1 MRAREFLRE
10 AVLSGSTITSWPG
23 YLEKLLNSTNISLG
37 AQGEKGQNLALRP
50 ESQEVVQ
57 QAIDYFRTN
66 AITPADAK
74 HLSGLPITFT
84 DGTTATLGQIFK
96 SAELKGTSEERAEI
110 RSKGLVAE
118 ALLGVAMYAKL
129 IARGGELTE
138 QVTDQDVWSI
148 VDRINPQGAE
158 TLTDSVND
166 VNNKVSDNINLEI
179 NLAIDVQHLLTDPK
193 YRPMFIDTVS
203 SWVKYVNDSLAQRY
217 SDALYKNNRPDSI
230 TIKLAGLEGG
240 KVDVLINVLNAKG
253 QATRKMDQV
262 KLSVKLSDSLIG
274 QVARGKTFDEVYD
287 NLENLFSPLGVKLAG
302 KKKAIV
308 NAAMK
313 SGVQNQFVNAMSIAY
328 KEAVADLKKIAKTPA
343 GDAKLAERVSELLS
357 WHATNNDPDV
367 QVIEKLP
374 GADYRILNYKDLKTV
389 FKKNNIN
396 IAVEYQATASSK
408 MVGAEI
414 PRILIYDKNNPTKS
428 GRLLEIRFRAR
439 GNYANHI
446 IEPGPLL
453 KELAAYNRFTKSN

>member
-1 MRAREFLRE
+1 MRAREFLSE
-10 AVLSGSTITSWPG
+10 AKLAGSTVTSWPG
-23 YLEKLLNSTNISLG
+23 YLEKLLNSTSISLG
-37 AQGEKGQNLALRP
+37 AQGEIAQNLELRP
-50 ESQEVVQ
+50 ESKDVVQ
-57 QAIDYFRTN
+57 QSIDYFKTN
-66 AITPADAK
+66 PITADDARY
-74 HLSGLPITFT
+74 LSSLSITFT
-84 DGTTATLGQIFK
+84 DGTNATLGQIFK
-96 SAELKGTSEERAEI
+96 SAELKGTSAERAEV

-129 IARGGELTE
+129 VARGGDLTE
-138 QVTDQDVWSI
+138 QITDQDVWTI
-148 VDRINPQGAE
+148 VDRINPQGSE

-179 NLAIDVQHLLTDPK
+179 NLAIDVQHLLTNK
-193 YRPMFIDTVS
+193 QYRPMFLDTVS
-203 SWVKYVNDSLAQRY
+203 SWVSYVNSSLAQRY
-217 SDALYKNNRPDSI
+217 SDALYKNNRPDNV
-230 TIKLAGLEGG
+230 TIKLAGIEGG
-240 KVDVLINVLNAKG
+240 KVDVLINVLNGKG

-262 KLSVKLSDSLIG
+262 RLSVKLSDSLIG

-287 NLENLFSPLGVKLAG
+287 NLENLFGPLGVKLSG

-308 NAAMK
+308 NAAMA
-313 SGVQNQFVNAMSIAY
+313 SGVQNQFINAMPIAY

-343 GDAKLAERVSELLS
+343 GDAKLAERVSGLLS
-357 WHATNNDPDV
+357 WHATNDDPTV

-408 MVGAEI
+408 MVGAEV
-414 PRILIYDKNNPTKS
+414 PRILIYDKNNPSRS

-453 KELAAYNRFTKSN
+453 KELAAYNRFTKK